1 MKKVLNI
8 SFFYF
13 ILAMIMGVF
22 YREFT
27 KFTGFVGNTSLAYIH
42 GHLMVLGTILYLVI
56 ALFAKQTN
64 LLKEKYFNTFIV
76 LNNSSL
82 LLLTIMFL
90 IRGIFQVR
98 DISLTLIADKAI
110 SGIAG
115 ISHICLALSIGILL
129 YMIRNVML
137 NNEKEQ
143 NKSIN

>member
-64 LLKEKYFNTFIV
+64 LLKEKFFNTFIV

-137 NNEKEQ
+137 NNEK
-143 NKSIN
+143 

>member
-8 SFFYF
+8 SLFYF

-64 LLKEKYFNTFIV
+64 LLKEKFFNTFIV

-137 NNEKEQ
+137 NDEK
-143 NKSIN
+143 

>member
-42 GHLMVLGTILYLVI
+42 GHLMVLGTILYLII

-98 DISLTLIADKAI
+98 DISLTLVLDKAI

-137 NNEKEQ
+137 NNEK
-143 NKSIN
+143 

>member
-64 LLKEKYFNTFIV
+64 LLKEKFFNTFIV

-129 YMIRNVML
+129 YMIRNVMI
-137 NNEKEQ
+137 NDEK
-143 NKSIN
+143 

>member
-64 LLKEKYFNTFIV
+64 LLKEKFFNTFIV

-137 NNEKEQ
+137 NDEK
-143 NKSIN
+143 

>member
-42 GHLMVLGTILYLVI
+42 AHLMVLGTILYLVI

-64 LLKEKYFNTFIV
+64 LLKEKFFNTFIV

-137 NNEKEQ
+137 NDEK
-143 NKSIN
+143 

>member
-137 NNEKEQ
+137 NDEK
-143 NKSIN
+143 